1 MLKIAKG
8 KTKQL
13 DVKATSV
20 DEIPIKSIVERE
32 QFDKDGNLVC
42 PTCKKSLRGLR
53 VSLSDS
59 LIAPD
64 KHTTKRRKVQC
75 CSEGCTAEFHVV
87 QQNSL
92 EE

>member
-1 MLKIAKG
+1 MSKQKKEAK
-8 KTKQL
+8 KQI
-13 DVKATSV
+13 DETTAVKKV
-20 DEIPIKSIVERE
+20 PIKNIVELE

-42 PTCKKSLRGLR
+42 PTCKKSLRGLKTN
-53 VSLSDS
+53 VSDS

-75 CSEGCTAEFHVV
+75 CSEECTAKFHVA
-87 QQNSL
+87 QQKSI